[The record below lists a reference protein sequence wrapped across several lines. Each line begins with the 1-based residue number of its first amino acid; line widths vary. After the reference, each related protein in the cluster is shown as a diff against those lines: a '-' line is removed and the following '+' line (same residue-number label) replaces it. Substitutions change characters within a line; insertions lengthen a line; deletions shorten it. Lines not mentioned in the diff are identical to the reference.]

1 LGTRFLVWRTL
12 HALIVVFGVLTV
24 VFALVRLT
32 PGDPVLLMVPP
43 DASPAAV
50 EQLRH
55 ELGFDR
61 PIPVQFGIYLS
72 QALTG
77 DLGSSLRQHR
87 PVTQLIGER
96 VPATVELT
104 AVSMVLAVAVAAPL
118 GILAAVARGSPADLL
133 TRAIALVGQAMPT
146 FWLGILLIIVF
157 AVQLRVLPTSGR
169 GSPAQL
175 ILPSV
180 TLGVYM
186 MGLLA
191 RVTRASMLE
200 VLGADYIRTARAK
213 GLRRAAVLVR
223 HALRNALVPIVTI
236 LGLQVGTLLG
246 GAVITEAVFAWP
258 GIGTLAITAIYQRDY
273 PVVQGVVVLSALVF
287 VLVNF
292 LVDALYTYL
301 DPQIRYG

>member
-1 LGTRFLVWRTL
+1 MGTRFLVWRTL

>member
-1 LGTRFLVWRTL
+1 VGGSFLVWR
-12 HALIVVFGVLTV
+12 LIHSVVVVFGVLTV
-24 VFALVRLT
+24 VFLLVRLT

-50 EQLRH
+50 AELR
-55 ELGFDR
+55 EKLGFTQ
-61 PIPVQFGIYLS
+61 PLPVQYAIYLG

-77 DLGSSLRQHR
+77 DLGASLRQHR
-87 PVTQLIGER
+87 PVSQLILER
-96 VPATVELT
+96 FPATLELT
-104 AVSMVLAVAVAAPL
+104 SLSMLLAVVVALPL
-118 GILAAVARGSPADLL
+118 GVIAALARGSLSDLL
-133 TRAIALVGQAMPT
+133 TRAIALIGQSMPT

-169 GSPAQL
+169 GAPAQL

-180 TLGVYM
+180 TLGFYM

-200 VLGADYIRTARAK
+200 VLTADYVRTARAK
-213 GLRRAAVLVR
+213 GLTERVVLVR
-223 HALRNALVPIVTI
+223 HTLRNALIPIVTV
-236 LGLQVGTLLG
+236 LGLQIGTLLG

-258 GIGTLAITAIYQRDY
+258 GIGSLAVTAIYQRDY
-273 PVVQGVVVLSALVF
+273 PLVQGVVLLSGLVF

-292 LVDALYTYL
+292 LVDVGYSYL
-301 DPQIRYG
+301 NPRIRYG